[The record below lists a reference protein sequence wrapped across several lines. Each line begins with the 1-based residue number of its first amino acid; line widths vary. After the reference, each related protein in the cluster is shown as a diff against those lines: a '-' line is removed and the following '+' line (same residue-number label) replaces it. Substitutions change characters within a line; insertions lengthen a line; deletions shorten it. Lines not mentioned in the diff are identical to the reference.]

1 MNWVTIYIAGK
12 AGFEKE
18 VTEQLEKSPL
28 RFMPGTLGE
37 DRGVSLFWL
46 PEEVSLRELKKAIGS
61 KVVFKYRLKFS
72 TNLEIIKSEQTEPE
86 RLSVREEAMI
96 REMSDWEK
104 SQRFLHSA

>member
-12 AGFEKE
+12 AGFERA
-18 VTEQLEKSPL
+18 VNEQLEKSSL

-46 PEEVSLRELKKAIGS
+46 PEETSLRELKKAIGS

-72 TNLEIIKSEQTEPE
+72 TSLEKIKSEQPE
-86 RLSVREEAMI
+86 QDHLSVREEAMI
-96 REMSDWEK
+96 REMTDWEK